1 MSNPPEQIGP
11 YRILERLGVGG
22 MGEVFLA
29 YDERLDRKVA
39 IKRIRPE
46 GGVPAERR
54 ERFRR
59 EARIAARLSHPS
71 IVHIYDVI
79 AEGDTDFIVMEYV
92 EGDNLR
98 RLLRSGPLEVDQA
111 VSIGLDVARGL
122 DEAHRQ
128 GIVHRDL
135 KTENILV
142 TPSGFAKITD
152 FGIAK
157 RILRDGTEESLTQ
170 GGFVVGTYRAMSPE
184 QARGEEVDHRSDLFS
199 LGVLL
204 YEMLTGGSPFE
215 GENELATLNRV
226 VHSQQRPVREVRP
239 EVPEN
244 LSVLVDHLLQKD
256 PLLRPRSAGEV
267 ARALAGTAPT
277 PVVSGIGSQ
286 TLAEPVPSRPLPLSS
301 SLRRTGGTEAMGNP
315 PDSAL
320 TGQRSPFRTT
330 VWIALIAM
338 LALGSVWGWRALR
351 PPAEPLYVA
360 VLQPEIS
367 AKGGGIEPSLL
378 TSGVRV
384 ALVRGLVALE
394 GISPK
399 SFEEVDA
406 VAGSPRDVA
415 RAVSADEVVGT
426 QLDCNPEACR
436 VSLSRSLG
444 RDGSVLWAESFEV
457 PTDDFY
463 LIAGAVENQIRR
475 GYDDRRPR
483 EGTAELAASN
493 EDLRR
498 FLELRRTFDSRQEG
512 NLSPILDDLAT
523 LRGRSPRFLEA
534 YLLEAE
540 VARYK
545 FHFSRD
551 PRDLARAVDLMRQAR
566 SLAPGDPQPL
576 LLFID
581 VSLAAGQLDEA
592 GEALQQLGRMVPGD
606 VRVLERQADLLNAQ
620 GKPEEALAV
629 LETATR
635 RHPSWKRLAR
645 LARLEKQTGRIDD
658 ARGHLQEL
666 LRNSPGNVEGL
677 SLLAQLELS
686 SGDPGRAAEL
696 YGELVQRSTSLSAR
710 SNLGLA
716 YFLLGDFG
724 KAAETFR
731 QVVDQEPRNAL
742 STLNL
747 ADAYFLLGRRAD
759 AEGLY
764 RRVVELIEKDPA
776 ASNSQFLSVKA
787 QALAHLGEG
796 RKAVE
801 AIQEALRLAPD
812 SGSTA
817 YEASLVY
824 ALLGE
829 DDSAVVYAARALQRG
844 YEPRWFTFPW
854 FGSLRSR
861 ADFRSLLQ
869 SVATPEPASTP

>member
-1 MSNPPEQIGP
+1 MSSPPEQIGP
-11 YRILERLGVGG
+11 YRILERLGAGG

-46 GGVPAERR
+46 GDVPAERR

-79 AEGDTDFIVMEYV
+79 GEGDTDFIVMEYV

-98 RLLRSGPLEVDQA
+98 RFLRSGPLEMDRA

-122 DEAHRQ
+122 AEAHRQ

-142 TPSGFAKITD
+142 TPSGSAKITD

-157 RILRDGTEESLTQ
+157 RILRDGTEESLTR

-199 LGVLL
+199 LGVLF
-204 YEMLTGGSPFE
+204 YEMLAGASPFE
-215 GENELATLNRV
+215 GDNELATLNRIV
-226 VHSQQRPVREVRP
+226 QHRQRPLREIRP
-239 EVPEN
+239 EVPGE
-244 LSVLVDHLLQKD
+244 LSLLVDQLLQKD
-256 PLLRPRSAGEV
+256 PLLRPRSAAEV

-277 PVVSGIGSQ
+277 PALSVTEAE
-286 TLAEPVPSRPLPLSS
+286 TLAEPVASRPSMLSS
-301 SLRRTGGTEAMGNP
+301 ARRAGGAEVTARP

-320 TGQRSPFRTT
+320 TAQRFPVRTA
-330 VWIALIAM
+330 VWIALLAV
-338 LALGSVWGWRALR
+338 LALGSAWAWRALR

-367 AKGGGIEPSLL
+367 AKGGGIEASLL

-406 VAGSPRDVA
+406 VAGSAREVA
-415 RAVSADEVVGT
+415 KAVSADEVVGS
-426 QLDCNPEACR
+426 QLDCTPEACR

-444 RDGSVLWAESFEV
+444 QDGSVLWAESFEV

-483 EGTAELAASN
+483 KGTAELAASN

-498 FLELRRTFDSRQEG
+498 FLELRRNFDSRRGEDFE
-512 NLSPILDDLAT
+512 SILDELAM
-523 LRGRSPRFLEA
+523 LRGRSPRFLEV

-581 VSLAAGQLDEA
+581 VALAAGQLDEA
-592 GEALQQLGRMVPGD
+592 GEALQQLERMVPGD

-620 GKPEEALAV
+620 GKPEEALTV

-645 LARLEKQTGRIDD
+645 LARLEKQLGRIDD

-696 YGELVQRSTSLSAR
+696 YGELVQRSPGIAAL

-716 YFLLGDFG
+716 YFLLGDYQ
-724 KAAETFR
+724 KAAETFGR
-731 QVVDQEPRNAL
+731 AVEQEPRNPFYA
-742 STLNL
+742 LNL
-747 ADAYFLLGRRAD
+747 ADAYILLGRREE
-759 AEGLY
+759 AERLY
-764 RRVVELIEKDPA
+764 RRVLDLIAHDPA
-776 ASNSQFLSVKA
+776 ASTWQFFSVQA

-796 RKAVE
+796 RKAIG
-801 AIQEALRLAPD
+801 ALQEALRLAPD
-812 SGSTA
+812 SGA
-817 YEASLVY
+817 AFYEASLVY

-829 DDSAVVYAARALQRG
+829 DDSALVHAEKALQHG
-844 YEPRWFTFPW
+844 YEPRWFSFPW
-854 FGSLRSR
+854 FDALRR
-861 ADFRSLLQ
+861 RPDFQSLLKQ
-869 SVATPEPASTP
+869 EAASSR

>member
-1 MSNPPEQIGP
+1 MPSPPEQVGP
-11 YRILERLGVGG
+11 YRILEPLGAGG

-29 YDERLDRKVA
+29 YDQRLDRKVA

-46 GGVPAERR
+46 GDVPEERR

-71 IVHIYDVI
+71 IVHVYDVI

-98 RLLRSGPLEVDQA
+98 RLVRDGPLEVDRA

-122 DEAHRQ
+122 AEAHRQ

-142 TPSGFAKITD
+142 TPSGHAKITD

-157 RILRDGTEESLTQ
+157 RMLRDGTEESLTR

-204 YEMLTGGSPFE
+204 YEMLTGSSPFE
-215 GENELATLNRV
+215 ADNELAILNRIV
-226 VHSQQRPVREVRP
+226 QHRQRPAREVNP
-239 EVPEN
+239 VVPEE
-244 LSVLVDHLLQKD
+244 LSRLVDHLLEKD
-256 PLLRPRSAGEV
+256 PLLRPRNAGEV
-267 ARALAGTAPT
+267 ARALGVLAAETLTDETRLGTLTELP
-277 PVVSGIGSQ
+277 P
-286 TLAEPVPSRPLPLSS
+286 RPHSLSS
-301 SLRRTGGTEAMGNP
+301 PLRGTGGAATAGRMAE
-315 PDSAL
+315 SAL
-320 TGQRSPFRTT
+320 TGRHLGLRTAGW
-330 VWIALIAM
+330 VALAAV
-338 LALGSVWGWRALR
+338 LALGSALAWRALR
-351 PPAEPLYVA
+351 TPAEPLYVA
-360 VLQPEIS
+360 VLQPEIG
-367 AKGGGIEPSLL
+367 AEGGGIEASLL

-399 SFEEVDA
+399 AFEEVDA
-406 VAGSPRDVA
+406 VSGSVREVA
-415 RAVSADEVVGT
+415 KAVSADEVIGS

-436 VSLSRSLG
+436 VSLSRFLG
-444 RDGSVLWAESFEV
+444 RDGSVLWADSFEV
-457 PTDDFY
+457 PTDNFY
-463 LIAGAVENQIRR
+463 LIAGAVENQIQR
-475 GYDDRRPR
+475 GYGGREPR
-483 EGTAELAASN
+483 EGTAELAASSQ
-493 EDLRR
+493 DLRR
-498 FLELRRTFDSRQEG
+498 FLELRRRFDSRRAAD
-512 NLSPILDDLAT
+512 LSSILAELAA
-523 LRGRSPRFLEA
+523 LRGRSPRFLEV

-551 PRDLARAVDLMRQAR
+551 PRDLARAFDLVRQAR

-576 LLFID
+576 LLLID
-581 VSLAAGQLDEA
+581 VALAGGRLDDA

-620 GKPEEALAV
+620 GKPEEALEL

-645 LARLEKQTGRIDD
+645 LARLEKQTGRIAE
-658 ARGHLQEL
+658 ARGHLQQL

-677 SLLAQLELS
+677 SLLAQIELS
-686 SGDPGRAAEL
+686 SGDPRRAAEL
-696 YGELVQRSTSLSAR
+696 YGELVRRSPSLSAL

-716 YFLLGDFG
+716 QFLLGEYG
-724 KAAETFR
+724 KAAETFGR
-731 QVVDQEPRNAL
+731 AVDQEPRNPL
-742 STLNL
+742 NLLNL
-747 ADAYFLLGRRAD
+747 ADAYFLLGRRSD
-759 AEGLY
+759 AERLY
-764 RRVVELIEKDPA
+764 RRVVELIEGDPA
-776 ASNSQFLSVKA
+776 ASGAQFFSVKA

-796 RKAVE
+796 PRAVE

-829 DDSAVVYAARALQRG
+829 DDSALVYAERALQRG
-844 YEPRWFTFPW
+844 YEPRWFSFPW
-854 FGSLRSR
+854 FGDLESR
-861 ADFRSLLQ
+861 PDFRSLL
-869 SVATPEPASTP
+869 AAAAKPEPPSSP

>member
-1 MSNPPEQIGP
+1 
-11 YRILERLGVGG
+11 
-22 MGEVFLA
+22 
-29 YDERLDRKVA
+29 
-39 IKRIRPE
+39 
-46 GGVPAERR
+46 
-54 ERFRR
+54 
-59 EARIAARLSHPS
+59 
-71 IVHIYDVI
+71 
-79 AEGDTDFIVMEYV
+79 
-92 EGDNLR
+92 
-98 RLLRSGPLEVDQA
+98 
-111 VSIGLDVARGL
+111 
-122 DEAHRQ
+122 
-128 GIVHRDL
+128 
-135 KTENILV
+135 
-142 TPSGFAKITD
+142 
-152 FGIAK
+152 
-157 RILRDGTEESLTQ
+157 
-170 GGFVVGTYRAMSPE
+170 
-184 QARGEEVDHRSDLFS
+184 
-199 LGVLL
+199 
-204 YEMLTGGSPFE
+204 
-215 GENELATLNRV
+215 
-226 VHSQQRPVREVRP
+226 
-239 EVPEN
+239 
-244 LSVLVDHLLQKD
+244 LVDDLLAKD

-267 ARALAGTAPT
+267 ARAQAGTAPT
-277 PVVSGIGSQ
+277 PALSEIGSE
-286 TLAEPVPSRPLPLSS
+286 TLAEPVASRPLALSS
-301 SLRRTGGTEAMGNP
+301 SVRRTGGTEAIGHP

-320 TGQRSPFRTT
+320 TERRFSLRTT
-330 VWIALIAM
+330 AGIALIAM
-338 LALGSVWGWRALR
+338 LALGSAWAWRALR

-367 AKGGGIEPSLL
+367 AKGGGIEASLL

-399 SFEEVDA
+399 AFEEVDA

-426 QLDCNPEACR
+426 QLDCNPGACR

-483 EGTAELAASN
+483 EGTAELAASS

-551 PRDLARAVDLMRQAR
+551 PRDLARAFDLMIQAR
-566 SLAPGDPQPL
+566 QLAPGDPQPL
-576 LLFID
+576 LILVD
-581 VSLAAGQLDEA
+581 VALAGGRLDDA
-592 GEALQQLGRMVPGD
+592 RQALQELERIVPGD
-606 VRVLERQADLLNAQ
+606 VRVLERQAELLNAR
-620 GKPEEALAV
+620 GKPEEALAL
-629 LETATR
+629 LENAAR

-645 LARLEKQTGRIDD
+645 LARLERQMGKIDD
-658 ARGHLQEL
+658 ARKHLQQL

-677 SLLAQLELS
+677 SLLAQIELS
-686 SGDPGRAAEL
+686 SGDPRRAADL
-696 YGELVQRSTSLSAR
+696 YGELVRRSPSLTAL

-716 YFLLGDFG
+716 HFFLGEYQKAVDTFG
-724 KAAETFR
+724 RAVE
-731 QVVDQEPRNAL
+731 QEPRNPFY
-742 STLNL
+742 TLNL
-747 ADAYFLLGRRAD
+747 ADAYFLLGRPGE
-759 AEGLY
+759 AERLY
-764 RRVVELIEKDPA
+764 RRVIELIAEDPA
-776 ASNSQFLSVKA
+776 AVSWQFFSVKA

-812 SGSTA
+812 SGPAA

-829 DDSAVVYAARALQRG
+829 DDSALVYAERALQRG
-844 YEPRWFTFPW
+844 YEPRWFSFPW
-854 FGSLRSR
+854 FDGLKARP
-861 ADFRSLLQ
+861 DLKNLLAGA
-869 SVATPEPASTP
+869 STPEPASSR

>member
-1 MSNPPEQIGP
+1 MSSPPEQIGP
-11 YRILERLGVGG
+11 YRILERLGAGG

-98 RLLRSGPLEVDQA
+98 RLLRSGPLEVDRA

-157 RILRDGTEESLTQ
+157 RILRDGTEESLTR

-204 YEMLTGGSPFE
+204 YEMLAGVSPFE
-215 GENELATLNRV
+215 GENELATLNRIV
-226 VHSQQRPVREVRP
+226 QHRQRPLQEIRP
-239 EVPEN
+239 EVPEE
-244 LSVLVDHLLQKD
+244 LSLLVDNLLQKD
-256 PLLRPRSAGEV
+256 PLLRPRSAAEV

-277 PVVSGIGSQ
+277 PMAAFSVTGSE
-286 TLAEPVPSRPLPLSS
+286 TLAEPVSRPLSPSS
-301 SLRRTGGTEAMGNP
+301 SLRRTGGTEVTAGAP
-315 PDSAL
+315 AL
-320 TGQRSPFRTT
+320 PGRRFPVRTI
-330 VWIALIAM
+330 VWIVLIAI
-338 LALGSVWGWRALR
+338 LALGGTWAWRALR
-351 PPAEPLYVA
+351 PPEEPLYVA
-360 VLQPEIS
+360 VLQPEIR
-367 AKGGGIEPSLL
+367 AKGGGIEATLL
-378 TSGVRV
+378 VSGVRV

-406 VAGSPRDVA
+406 VAGSAREVA
-415 RAVSADEVVGT
+415 KAVSADEVVGT
-426 QLDCNPEACR
+426 QLDCTPEACR

-475 GYDDRRPR
+475 GYEDRRPR
-483 EGTAELAASN
+483 KGTAELAASSQ
-493 EDLRR
+493 DLRR
-498 FLELRRTFDSRQEG
+498 FLELRRTFDSRRG
-512 NLSPILDDLAT
+512 GDFASTLDELAM
-523 LRGRSPRFLEA
+523 LRGRSPRFLDV

-551 PRDLARAVDLMRQAR
+551 ARDLARAVDLMRQAR

-581 VSLAAGQLDEA
+581 VALAGGQLDEA
-592 GEALQQLGRMVPGD
+592 GEALQQLERMVPGD

-629 LETATR
+629 LDTATR

-645 LARLEKQTGRIDD
+645 LARLEKQTGRIAD

-666 LRNSPGNVEGL
+666 LSNSPGNVEGL

-686 SGDPGRAAEL
+686 SGDPERAADL
-696 YGELVQRSTSLSAR
+696 YGELVRRSPGIAAL

-716 YFLLGDFG
+716 YFLLGDYQ
-724 KAAETFR
+724 KAVETFGR
-731 QVVDQEPRNAL
+731 AVEQEPRNPFYA
-742 STLNL
+742 LNL
-747 ADAYFLLGRRAD
+747 ADAYLLLGRREEAD
-759 AEGLY
+759 RLY
-764 RRVVELIEKDPA
+764 RRVLDLIAQDPA
-776 ASNSQFLSVKA
+776 ASTWQFSSVQA

-796 RKAVE
+796 RKAIG
-801 AIQEALRLAPD
+801 ALQEALRLAPD
-812 SGSTA
+812 SGA
-817 YEASLVY
+817 AFYEASLVY

-829 DDSAVVYAARALQRG
+829 EDSAFVHAEKALQRG
-844 YEPRWFTFPW
+844 YEPRWFSFPW
-854 FGSLRSR
+854 FDALRRRPDFQSLLAQETASLR
-861 ADFRSLLQ
+861 
-869 SVATPEPASTP
+869 